1 MADYF
6 YGETEDLRVGRVYA
20 NRKALMEAG
29 VHLSPRAGIDG
40 SAQDG
45 AASIVLNGGYE
56 DKDYNDTIDYT
67 GHGGYDAKT
76 GKQIKDQSWNSCG
89 NKALLKSER
98 NRKPVR
104 VFRGSK
110 HISAYSPEKGYAYG
124 GLYYVVKHY
133 QTRSNGYL
141 ICRFT
146 LKKEKPMQEE
156 KVPVSTTVSVEEEP
170 LAAPVFSS
178 VGEPSE
184 VDTKEKISYSFS
196 NEQSGNTAVAP
207 KGFLGG
213 LFNFLRRL
221 YRKITSSC

>member
-6 YGETEDLRVGRVYA
+6 FGEMEDLRVGQVYA
-20 NRKALMEAG
+20 NRKALREAG

-40 SAQDG
+40 NAQDG

-56 DKDYNDTIDYT
+56 DKDYNDTIEYT
-67 GHGGYDAKT
+67 GHGGYDAKA
-76 GKQIKDQSWNSCG
+76 GKQIKDQSWNSYG
-89 NKALLKSER
+89 NKALLSSER

-104 VFRGSK
+104 VFRGSN

-146 LKKEKPMQEE
+146 LEKEKLVQEE
-156 KVPVSTTVSVEEEP
+156 KFPVEEDPLKAPHFSSVEEPRE
-170 LAAPVFSS
+170 L
-178 VGEPSE
+178 
-184 VDTKEKISYSFS
+184 DTKEKISFSFS
-196 NEQSGNTAVAP
+196 KEQSISTSATP

-213 LFNFLRRL
+213 FFNFLRQF
-221 YRKITSSC
+221 YRKITSSL